1 MAYHDRPIEELRPVY
16 EAFLKSYQD
25 QFGHEPN
32 LVYMRDKLSEM
43 KEAKENQ
50 MLNSTFGT
58 MTPKNIEDCIK
69 MMSEQ
74 LPKTKQIK
82 KVLKQD

>member
-1 MAYHDRPIEELRPVY
+1 MAYHNRPIEELKPLY
-16 EAFLKSYQD
+16 DHFIASYKE

-50 MLNSTFGT
+50 MLTSTFGT
-58 MTPKNIEDCIK
+58 LTPKNLEDCIK
-69 MMSEQ
+69 MMSEA
-74 LPKTKQIK
+74 LPKEK
-82 KVLKQD
+82 KAQFKR